1 MPNFNMTVLVDVGDN
16 LITVIE
22 YLLNEIYRVITL
34 TYLVYSNI

>member
-1 MPNFNMTVLVDVGDN
+1 MTVLVDVGDN